1 MIFNP
6 PQSELLIV
14 ALLVTL
20 SGPFHKNLHI
30 IVSINDINSE
40 EGERIENIYTN
51 LERRRLLMIDTL
63 PNKERPL
70 QLHWRIFFYF
80 GYLIIKVFLETIFC
94 HSWTVPQELVCIYTI
109 LEIRVSWG
117 CHNTNQSNNNN
128 THFITH
134 LDITMN

>member
-70 QLHWRIFFYF
+70 QLH
-80 GYLIIKVFLETIFC
+80 
-94 HSWTVPQELVCIYTI
+94 
-109 LEIRVSWG
+109 
-117 CHNTNQSNNNN
+117 
-128 THFITH
+128 
-134 LDITMN
+134 